1 MEEILLW
8 LFLINDSK
16 DRIDILM
23 KFFKKILFF
32 FLKRNK
38 IENYFNN
45 KLSHFVLDTN

>member
-1 MEEILLW
+1 MEKILLW

-32 FLKRNK
+32 LKRNK